1 MGIDG
6 DWDVKVCQIWSHN
19 NEESNVYHT
28 SKCFGTC
35 NNVLWTPNE
44 KKDEFISCWCLME
57 NNSNVSILPCSW
69 LGGFVPQHHNGLW
82 KI

>member
-6 DWDVKVCQIWSHN
+6 DVKVCQLWSHN

-35 NNVLWTPNE
+35 NNVL
-44 KKDEFISCWCLME
+44 
-57 NNSNVSILPCSW
+57 
-69 LGGFVPQHHNGLW
+69 
-82 KI
+82 